1 MATHGSPVPLRLNP
15 IDRRGRA
22 INPVVLAA
30 AEEVIPSA
38 LEYGLK
44 LLRDPALVANALEEV
59 AAAVSRQISSKDPSG
74 EPLPIQN
81 LAGYVFRGFVRR
93 VNRLKSKEL
102 RLVSSDS
109 DGQPQTERWADPTPD
124 LEAKISLDQCLDQF
138 DFLTRE
144 MFCRRVEGF
153 SWAEIGKIHGL
164 SAHAAEVRFR
174 RALAAAKSRLRRAR
188 RPLPCTTRADRIEEL
203 KPTMRTDAEK

>member
-1 MATHGSPVPLRLNP
+1 MATHGSPVPLRLSP
-15 IDRRGRA
+15 VDRHGKE
-22 INPVVLAA
+22 INPAVLAA

-44 LLRDPALVANALEEV
+44 MLRDPARVTNVLEEV
-59 AAAVSRQISSKDPSG
+59 AAAVSRQIASKDPPG
-74 EPLPIQN
+74 DPLPIQN

-102 RLVSSDS
+102 QLVSSDS
-109 DGQPQTERWADPTPD
+109 DGQPRTEPSADPTPD
-124 LEAKISLDQCLDQF
+124 LLTKISLDQCLDQF

-144 MFCRRVEGF
+144 MFYRRVEGL
-153 SWAEIGKIHGL
+153 SWTEIGKIHGL

-174 RALAAAKSRLRRAR
+174 RALAAAKSRLRGAG
-188 RPLPCTTRADRIEEL
+188 RPLPCTTRTDRIEGL
-203 KPTMRTDAEK
+203 KPAMRTDVKK